1 MNDTIETRPFCFLS
15 HVKRLVDFDSRCKVF
30 PLFKKEKNNNMNLND
45 IKSVEEKFLFFE
57 KIVQLAKKRRFD
69 YTGDVAEPTEK
80 SRTR

>member
-1 MNDTIETRPFCFLS
+1 
-15 HVKRLVDFDSRCKVF
+15 
-30 PLFKKEKNNNMNLND
+30 MNLND